1 MTHKIFQCRSGETG
15 PATPVT
21 VRYTR
26 YSSNDTL
33 AVQLIKAEKPWSVHA
48 TITVNLD
55 GNPFGMDSR
64 QDGRFAYV
72 DTNNCPWAERFLE
85 ENKIARRTGIFA
97 PSGYCVYPLYE
108 INLDAIYEYEESE
121 I

>member
-1 MTHKIFQCRSGETG
+1 MTHKICQCRSGETG

-72 DTNNCPWAERFLE
+72 DTNNCPWAEQFLE

-108 INLDAIYEYEESE
+108 FNLDAIYEYEESE